1 MYLSVVQV
9 KSRYFSSKFIKNEC
23 DVTAIEQAIV
33 AAGISV
39 VIMFIFDTSDSGLV
53 CKMLIYV
60 FRTLGCKLKSIID

>member
-33 AAGISV
+33 AAGISA

-53 CKMLIYV
+53 YKMLIYV
-60 FRTLGCKLKSIID
+60 FQTLGCKLKSIID